1 MDKIRYDSAD
11 VLQLTGW
18 SQAYL
23 DMICS
28 QGRIIYVRPTGG
40 RRYFKKE
47 DIEDFY
53 NNLHP
58 LKTKVD

>member
-1 MDKIRYDSAD
+1 MEKIRLDSAD
-11 VLQLTGW
+11 VLQITGW

-28 QGRIIYVRPTGG
+28 QGRIKYTRPTKG

-47 DIEDFY
+47 DIEAFFD
-53 NNLHP
+53 NLHP